1 MASGLGPKFKS
12 CDAAETSII
21 PAVARGK
28 AFWRQ
33 GGQASP
39 FMDAEDFN
47 RRPERGENS
56 RQGGHWV
63 NEGTET

>member
-21 PAVARGK
+21 PATAHGK

-33 GGQASP
+33 GSP
-39 FMDAEDFN
+39 FRDAEDFN

-56 RQGGHWV
+56 RQGEHWV
-63 NEGTET
+63 SEGAET